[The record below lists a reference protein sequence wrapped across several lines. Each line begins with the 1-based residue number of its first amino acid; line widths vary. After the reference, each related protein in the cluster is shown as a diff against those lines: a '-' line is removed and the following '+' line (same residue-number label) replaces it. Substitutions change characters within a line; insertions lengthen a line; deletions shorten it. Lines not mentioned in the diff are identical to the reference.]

1 MSLVCGVGF
10 WLREFDVFLLSHK
23 FGCTILVSF
32 WLCEFSTFFFGE
44 KSGHN
49 KF

>member
-10 WLREFDVFLLSHK
+10 WLRDEFDVFLLSHK

-32 WLCEFSTFFFGE
+32 WLCEFSTFFFW
-44 KSGHN
+44 
-49 KF
+49 